1 MAKRTKLSYK
11 GSKRLFKATADR
23 THMFNV
29 NARPMRGG
37 TRL

>member
-1 MAKRTKLSYK
+1 MAKRSKLSYN

-23 THMFNV
+23 THRMNI
-29 NARPMRGG
+29 NMRPLRGG